1 MEHIKQRD
9 EEERTES
16 PWHYYE
22 LYSWFKGVLLQDLKN
37 NQISYYKSV
46 WQIPA
51 VWSYNSYIKKF
62 FPKEDED
69 KLKADRDFRQERL
82 LDFAEKVVNV
92 LWKNQPLFDE
102 PSWLVRCNY
111 RKTDRQYEMK
121 ERLYADNKISICIQ
135 DYEEEKDGVCYEKLQ
150 KGEKVKKA
158 PLYISRFCLLAKQI
172 QVNDILVISEYSDH
186 DIKLGL
192 LKKGQRLKK

>member
-1 MEHIKQRD
+1 MVQRCAIT
-9 EEERTES
+9 R
-16 PWHYYE
+16 
-22 LYSWFKGVLLQDLKN
+22 FKN

-111 RKTDRQYEMK
+111 RKLIDSMK
-121 ERLYADNKISICIQ
+121 
-135 DYEEEKDGVCYEKLQ
+135 
-150 KGEKVKKA
+150 
-158 PLYISRFCLLAKQI
+158 
-172 QVNDILVISEYSDH
+172 
-186 DIKLGL
+186 
-192 LKKGQRLKK
+192 